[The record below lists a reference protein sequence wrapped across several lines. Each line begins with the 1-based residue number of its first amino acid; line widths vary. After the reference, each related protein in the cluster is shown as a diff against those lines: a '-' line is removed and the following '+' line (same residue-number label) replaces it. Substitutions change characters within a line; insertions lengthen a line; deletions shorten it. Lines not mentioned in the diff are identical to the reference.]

1 MVKTKIDFIRK
12 LREIAAKELDALPD
26 TLAAMN
32 PDKRAAVAVK
42 LLSLT
47 LDGNDIYRD
56 DSGRDIW
63 GSLPHSTEEATAAK

>member
-26 TLAAMN
+26 ILAAMN

-56 DSGRDIW
+56 DNGCDIW

>member
-1 MVKTKIDFIRK
+1 MAKTKKEFLAKIR
-12 LREIAAKELDALPD
+12 EVAARELDALPD

-56 DSGRDIW
+56 DNGCDIW